1 MKEIG
6 PPKGGARPKRSHLSV
21 NSPHDEQVPDVGVDS
36 SVLSEEDDNHDL
48 VDGGTVL
55 VEDDP

>member
-1 MKEIG
+1 MFSIFLRENKAS
-6 PPKGGARPKRSHLSV
+6 KVHLTVS
-21 NSPHDEQVPDVGVDS
+21 SPHDEQVPDVGVDS

-48 VDGGTVL
+48 VDGGTVF